1 MNSHITT
8 TIATNSMISIMGTLG
23 NMVMIITY
31 LYRHEVR
38 ATGNWFTMAT
48 FVVGGVTSG
57 VYYPIQI
64 LVDIFI
70 IDNNPACIISMLIS
84 ILCGICFTLNVLA
97 LTMERYISICKPLRA
112 PTMLTQR
119 RIGTVILAIF
129 IYAVFV
135 SMFIPLATPIG
146 FKGNIS
152 DVANGC
158 RISSVIPNRQYVS
171 FVFAN
176 FLLPIPVMIII
187 YGRIFQVVRRHI
199 RAVADLTVM
208 QPQCESGDPSVA
220 GVAAANNRRMWKRE
234 VKSAVLL
241 FVIVISFA
249 ICWLPFVVFILSRS
263 FSSVVSPLVYGFMH
277 AAVFSTVA
285 INPIVYGFG
294 NKTYR
299 QAICSVFC
307 GPLMKRFNSASL
319 VNVNV

>member
-1 MNSHITT
+1 
-8 TIATNSMISIMGTLG
+8 MISIIGTLG
-23 NMVMIITY
+23 NTVMIITY
-31 LYRHEVR
+31 LCRHEVR

-48 FVVGGVTSG
+48 FVVGEVTSC

-84 ILCGICFTLNVLA
+84 IVCGICFTLNVLA

-187 YGRIFQVVRRHI
+187 YCRIFHVVRRHI
-199 RAVADLTVM
+199 RALSDLTVI
-208 QPQCESGDPSVA
+208 QPQGDASVA
-220 GVAAANNRRMWKRE
+220 GAASTKDRRLWKRE

-249 ICWLPFVVFILSRS
+249 VCWLPFVVFILIRS
-263 FSSVVSPLVYGFMH
+263 FNSVVSPLAYGFIH
-277 AAVFSTVA
+277 AVVFSTVA

-299 QAICSVFC
+299 QAISSVFC
-307 GPLMKRFNSASL
+307 GPLMKMFNSASL